1 MDPRSGKAAR
11 TASKAGAATS
21 QILAQSAKG
30 APTKPSSAK
39 PTQAK
44 PVECPVVPEA
54 VQPNEQNC
62 SSSRASGNQRKKSPR
77 GSRERPQVRARGA
90 RTEKAPLSGDAVN
103 GHTDLAKAL
112 EPPLPRAGSRRKGGA
127 CTQKA
132 PLSGDA
138 VDGQAGLAQE
148 PESPLPRAG
157 SRRKG
162 SACAKTA
169 PLSGDTVDGVNGHT
183 DLAKAPEPP
192 LPRAGSRRKGGAC
205 TQKAPLSGDA
215 VDGQA
220 GLAQEPESPLPRA
233 GYRRK
238 GSACAK
244 TAPLSGDT
252 VDGHTELAEGP
263 EPSAAP
269 EPPLPRAGSRRK
281 GGACTQK
288 APLSGDAVDGHTDL
302 AKRPEPPAAPEPP
315 LPRAGYRR
323 KGSACAKT
331 APLSTQNA
339 LNGQAGLA
347 QEPESPLPRHVSRR
361 KGGARTPKAPLSA
374 ENILNG
380 QVILAEGP
388 EPPAA
393 PELPL
398 PRAGS
403 ARSSGERRPPSR
415 PTEGAGQD
423 PLVPASSLG
432 RRDAVSG
439 AWKVGAVL
447 QKLKLRSAEISE
459 AAKVVNR
466 VVDHLLRGLKSGWS
480 EFKGVEEL
488 RTGSYYEQVKVSA
501 PNEFDIM
508 FKLDI
513 PRIQLEEYRDSG
525 AHYFVRFKRNPQGNP
540 LNEFL
545 EGERLSASKMLSK
558 FRELIKKE
566 IKNIKDTDISVEK
579 KKRGCPAVTLLI
591 KAPKEISVDI
601 ILALKVQSS
610 WPLSTQEGMP
620 IENWLG
626 RKVKKSLRLQPF
638 YLVPKPAREGNGFQ
652 EETWRLSFSHIEKD
666 ILKNHGK
673 EKTCCESNG
682 VKCYRKR
689 CLQLMKYLLEKLKEK
704 FEDQKKLGKFCSYHV
719 KTAFF
724 HVCAQ
729 NPHDSQWRD
738 NLELCF
744 DRCLEYFLHC
754 LKSENLEHFFIPEV
768 NLFSRDKIDRI
779 SKEFLTKEIE
789 YERNNGFPIFG
800 EF

>member
-1 MDPRSGKAAR
+1 MDPRCGKATR
-11 TASKAGAATS
+11 TASKAGAATPK
-21 QILAQSAKG
+21 ILAQSAKG
-30 APTKPSSAK
+30 APTKPSSTK
-39 PTQAK
+39 PTQTE
-44 PVECPVVPEA
+44 PVECPVVPKA

-62 SSSRASGNQRKKSPR
+62 SSSRASGNPRKKSPP

-90 RTEKAPLSGDAVN
+90 RAEKAPLSGDAVN
-103 GHTDLAKAL
+103 GHTDLAMAP
-112 EPPLPRAGSRRKGGA
+112 EPPLPRAGSRRKGSACAKTAPLSAQDSLDGQPGLAQEPESPLPRAGSRRKGGA

-138 VDGQAGLAQE
+138 VNGHTDLAMAPE
-148 PESPLPRAG
+148 PPLPRAG

-169 PLSGDTVDGVNGHT
+169 PLSV
-183 DLAKAPEPP
+183 
-192 LPRAGSRRKGGAC
+192 
-205 TQKAPLSGDA
+205 QDA
-215 VDGQA
+215 LNGQA
-220 GLAQEPESPLPRA
+220 GLAQEPES
-233 GYRRK
+233 
-238 GSACAK
+238 
-244 TAPLSGDT
+244 
-252 VDGHTELAEGP
+252 
-263 EPSAAP
+263 
-269 EPPLPRAGSRRK
+269 PLPRAGSRRK

-302 AKRPEPPAAPEPP
+302 AKAPEPPAAPEPP
-315 LPRAGYRR
+315 LPRAGSRR

-331 APLSTQNA
+331 APLSAQDS
-339 LNGQAGLA
+339 LDGQPGLA
-347 QEPESPLPRHVSRR
+347 QEPESPLPRAGSRR
-361 KGGARTPKAPLSA
+361 KGSACAKTAPLSA
-374 ENILNG
+374 QDSLDG
-380 QVILAEGP
+380 QPGLAQEP
-388 EPPAA
+388 ES
-393 PELPL
+393 PL

-403 ARSSGERRPPSR
+403 ARSAGERRPPSR
-415 PTEGAGQD
+415 PTEDAGQD
-423 PLVPASSLG
+423 PLVPAPSLG
-432 RRDAVSG
+432 RRDAVPG
-439 AWKVGAVL
+439 AWKLGTVL
-447 QKLKLRSAEISE
+447 KKLKLRSAEISE
-459 AAKVVNR
+459 AAEVVNR
-466 VVDHLLRGLKSGWS
+466 VVDHLLRGLRNGWS
-480 EFKGVEEL
+480 EFKGVEL
-488 RTGSYYEQVKVSA
+488 LGTGSYYEQVKVSA
-501 PNEFDIM
+501 PNEFDVM
-508 FKLDI
+508 FKLDV
-513 PRIQLEEYRDSG
+513 PRIQLEEYCNSG
-525 AHYFVRFKRNPQGNP
+525 AHYFVEFKRNPQGSP
-540 LNEFL
+540 LNQFL

-566 IKNIKDTDISVEK
+566 IKNIKDTDIIVEK

-591 KAPKEISVDI
+591 KTPKEISVDI

-610 WPLSTQEGMP
+610 WPLSTREGMP